1 MVSYCEMLSWMI
13 SGFSSWA
20 SPDHRS
26 SDYEFLPIPP
36 ILIPFPSS
44 AEASFATILVIVV
57 VAEAMQK
64 LLKVITLQILLIKD
78 VNLCGTHIYGK
89 LIQGGL
95 ESLVDPIF

>member
-36 ILIPFPSS
+36 ILILFPSS

-57 VAEAMQK
+57 VAEAMRK
-64 LLKVITLQILLIKD
+64 LLKVISLQCCANHVD
-78 VNLCGTHIYGK
+78 QRCQSMWYTHIW
-89 LIQGGL
+89 
-95 ESLVDPIF
+95 